1 MNAKV
6 EKMNFENEEVDW
18 KVDEISVYGT
28 ITRPKIENPHS
39 AVVFVAGSGPT
50 DRDWCSPLL
59 PGTNGSGKLLAE
71 VLAAQGFLTL
81 RYDKAASGLHVR
93 ENIPKLIG
101 KISMQSHLN
110 ELSGAVET
118 LIAKKYGAPNEIF
131 MLTNSEGAIHA
142 LNYQLQATNKFK
154 GLILT
159 GAPGQSIG
167 QVARSQIVNQIKPL
181 PNAETILKH
190 YDEAVNLFLAGKPV
204 VPEPSL
210 PEGIKQLLFSLATP
224 ANLPFARE
232 LWNYDLSEYIAKVN
246 EPILVMIGKKDVQ
259 VDWQVDGKALE
270 NATAKKDS
278 VTFVYPENADH
289 VLKYEEKPREKITS
303 EALLSYNVQNR
314 KLDQEATDA
323 ILNWLNRQV
332 LNSKEKNL

>member
-1 MNAKV
+1 MDSKT
-6 EKMNFENEEVDW
+6 EKQDFENEEVEW

-28 ITRPKIENPHS
+28 LTRPKNENPHY

-50 DRDWCSPLL
+50 DRNWCSPLL

-71 VLAAQGFLTL
+71 ALATQGFVTL
-81 RYDKAASGLHVR
+81 RYDKPASGPHVK
-93 ENIPKLIG
+93 ENIPKMIG

-118 LIAKKYGAPNEIF
+118 LITKKYADPNQIF
-131 MLTNSEGAIHA
+131 VLTNSEGAIHA
-142 LNYQLQATNKFK
+142 INYQLQASIKFR

-167 QVARSQIVNQIKPL
+167 QVARIQIVNQIKSM
-181 PNAETILKH
+181 PNAETIMKH
-190 YDEAVNLFLAGKPV
+190 YDEAIDMFLAGKPV
-204 VPEPSL
+204 VVEPSL
-210 PEGIKQLLFSLATP
+210 PDGIKQLLFSLATP

-232 LWNYDLSEYIAKVN
+232 LWNYNPSEYIAKVK

-259 VDWQVDGKALE
+259 VDWQIDGKALE
-270 NATAKKDS
+270 NATANKNS

-303 EALLSYNVQNR
+303 EALLRYNVQNR
-314 KLDQEATDA
+314 KLDQEAIDS
-323 ILNWLNRQV
+323 ILNWLT
-332 LNSKEKNL
+332 KY